1 MSILQI
7 IICVKDGV
15 QSAPFCLHYI
25 SGFSTCQDFSL
36 KFVDVNKKI
45 GLDMLYIAKL
55 LKINTIKNNR
65 IAVQLTDQARN
76 DRAAKHYVYSAGF
89 VITDLLYHL
98 QLKN

>member
-1 MSILQI
+1 ML
-7 IICVKDGV
+7 
-15 QSAPFCLHYI
+15 AAFWLHYI
-25 SGFSTCQDFSL
+25 SGFSACQDFSL

-55 LKINTIKNNR
+55 LKINAIKNKR

-76 DRAAKHYVYSAGF
+76 DIAAKYYVYSAGF